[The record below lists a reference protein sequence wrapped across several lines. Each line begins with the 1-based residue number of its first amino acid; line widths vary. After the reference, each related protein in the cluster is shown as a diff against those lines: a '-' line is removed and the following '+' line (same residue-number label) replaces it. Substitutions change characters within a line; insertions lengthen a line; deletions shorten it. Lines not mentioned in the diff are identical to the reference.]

1 MLLVVGLVTV
11 VFGVITL
18 FYLPDNFTNAWFLND
33 GEKVE
38 VIEHIRDNQTGIENK
53 KIKKDHIKELFLHDK
68 LTWPMILLTACSQIS
83 TGAIGTFPVT
93 IT

>member
-1 MLLVVGLVTV
+1 M
-11 VFGVITL
+11 VFS
-18 FYLPDNFTNAWFLND
+18 ND

-83 TGAIGTFPVT
+83 TGAIGTFSVT
-93 IT
+93 ITGTLGLKIILLHYCNYRLVF